1 MTLNKAIKF
10 NAKKCLKN
18 NWGRAILIFVIMMAV
33 SAVLGALDNAIFSAF
48 GFHRVEIN
56 IDLLRGGYAEWLVEG
71 TGATWYEVALSI
83 LLSLVRLCIM
93 APLTLGATNWALELS
108 DGRSNSI
115 GELFWAF
122 DNAAWYR
129 SVWMSITVA
138 VKTGLFAIAVE
149 AIPTAMM
156 AIGTA
161 NLWENRSLGVPLVV
175 IGSVLMLAAL
185 PFTWWFGARYMAA
198 NLLLCDRYYYT
209 VKEATRL
216 SVALTRGRRWQI
228 VGFYLSFL
236 PWYLLCCLVLPLLYV
251 IPYVAVA
258 GTMMARYLFEDYLL
272 GQKKL
277 DVSDPD
283 QLIIDD
289 VAPEDY
295 YKAREEQGMEAPA
308 SVGESAEESFTAP
321 VEEAPEEDNGGI
333 AEL

>member
-10 NAKKCLKN
+10 NAKKCLRN
-18 NWGRAILIFVIMMAV
+18 NWVRAILIFVIIAAV

-48 GFHRVEIN
+48 GFHRVEIS
-56 IDLLRGGYAEWLVEG
+56 IDLLQGGYMEWWLAE
-71 TGATWYEVALSI
+71 GADVTWYEVALSI

-93 APLTLGATNWALELS
+93 APLTLGAANWALELS
-108 DGRSNSI
+108 DGRSNAI

-149 AIPTAMM
+149 AIPTVMM
-156 AIGTA
+156 AIGAA

-175 IGSVLMLAAL
+175 IGSVLMLVAL

-295 YKAREEQGMEAPA
+295 HKAREEQGMEAPA
-308 SVGESAEESFTAP
+308 PAEEPFAAP
-321 VEEAPEEDNGGI
+321 AEEAPEEGNDGI

>member
-10 NAKKCLKN
+10 NAKKCLRN
-18 NWGRAILIFVIMMAV
+18 NWVRAILIFVIIAAV

-48 GFHRVEIN
+48 GFHRVEIS
-56 IDLLRGGYAEWLVEG
+56 IDLLQGGYMEWWLAE
-71 TGATWYEVALSI
+71 GADVTWYEVALSI

-93 APLTLGATNWALELS
+93 APLTLGAANWALELS

-156 AIGTA
+156 AIGAA

-175 IGSVLMLAAL
+175 IGSVLMLVAL

-236 PWYLLCCLVLPLLYV
+236 PWYLLCCLALPLLYV

-295 YKAREEQGMEAPA
+295 HKAREEQGMEAPA
-308 SVGESAEESFTAP
+308 PAEEPFTAP
-321 VEEAPEEDNGGI
+321 EEAPEEDNGGI

>member
-1 MTLNKAIKF
+1 MEWWLAE
-10 NAKKCLKN
+10 
-18 NWGRAILIFVIMMAV
+18 
-33 SAVLGALDNAIFSAF
+33 GAD
-48 GFHRVEIN
+48 V
-56 IDLLRGGYAEWLVEG
+56 
-71 TGATWYEVALSI
+71 TWYEVALSI
-83 LLSLVRLCIM
+83 LLSLVQLCIM
-93 APLTLGATNWALELS
+93 APLTLGAANWALELS
-108 DGRSNSI
+108 DGRSNAI

-156 AIGTA
+156 AIGAA

-175 IGSVLMLAAL
+175 IGSVLMLVAL

-295 YKAREEQGMEAPA
+295 HKAREEQGMEAPA
-308 SVGESAEESFTAP
+308 PAEEPAGEPFAAP
-321 VEEAPEEDNGGI
+321 AEEAPEEDNGGI

>member
-1 MTLNKAIKF
+1 
-10 NAKKCLKN
+10 
-18 NWGRAILIFVIMMAV
+18 
-33 SAVLGALDNAIFSAF
+33 
-48 GFHRVEIN
+48 
-56 IDLLRGGYAEWLVEG
+56 
-71 TGATWYEVALSI
+71 
-83 LLSLVRLCIM
+83 
-93 APLTLGATNWALELS
+93 
-108 DGRSNSI
+108 
-115 GELFWAF
+115 
-122 DNAAWYR
+122 
-129 SVWMSITVA
+129 MSITVA

-156 AIGTA
+156 AIGAA

-175 IGSVLMLAAL
+175 IGSVLMLVAL

-258 GTMMARYLFEDYLL
+258 GTMMARFLFEDYLL

-295 YKAREEQGMEAPA
+295 HKAREEQGMEAPA
-308 SVGESAEESFTAP
+308 PAEEPFTAP
-321 VEEAPEEDNGGI
+321 EEAPEEGNDGI

>member
-18 NWGRAILIFVIMMAV
+18 NWGRAILIFVIMAAV

-48 GFHRVEIN
+48 GFHRVEIS
-56 IDLLRGGYAEWLVEG
+56 IDLLRGGYMEWWLAE
-71 TGATWYEVALSI
+71 GADVTWYEV
-83 LLSLVRLCIM
+83 
-93 APLTLGATNWALELS
+93 
-108 DGRSNSI
+108 
-115 GELFWAF
+115 
-122 DNAAWYR
+122 
-129 SVWMSITVA
+129 
-138 VKTGLFAIAVE
+138 

-156 AIGTA
+156 AIGAA

-175 IGSVLMLAAL
+175 IGSVLMLVAL

-295 YKAREEQGMEAPA
+295 HKAREEQGMEAPA
-308 SVGESAEESFTAP
+308 PAEEPFTAP
-321 VEEAPEEDNGGI
+321 EEASEEDNGGI